1 MVLCI
6 ILQQILQGTESGVY
20 ICTATLTSR
29 TRSKY
34 IFKTPPGDRII
45 TAMEQKM
52 KRETMAR
59 GKSSSVKLS
68 IIKITI
74 LSQCKA
80 PYHQIVDHIR
90 LNFQS

>member
-34 IFKTPPGDRII
+34 IFKTPPGDSII
-45 TAMEQKM
+45 TTMEQYERR
-52 KRETMAR
+52 REWQEERA
-59 GKSSSVKLS
+59 VS
-68 IIKITI
+68 ITVAIF
-74 LSQCKA
+74 SQCKQA
-80 PYHQIVDHIR
+80 PCYLTVDHIR
-90 LNFQS
+90 LNLQS